1 MLKFLPENSVLI
13 YKDTKI
19 LVNIE
24 HYKFKK
30 KLPAS
35 YAEKAA
41 SFKIASFHCASFHMP
56 IDHLDFW

>member
-1 MLKFLPENSVLI
+1 MPKLLPENSVLI

-19 LVNIE
+19 LMDIE
-24 HYKFKK
+24 HYKLKK
-30 KLPAS
+30 NLPAS